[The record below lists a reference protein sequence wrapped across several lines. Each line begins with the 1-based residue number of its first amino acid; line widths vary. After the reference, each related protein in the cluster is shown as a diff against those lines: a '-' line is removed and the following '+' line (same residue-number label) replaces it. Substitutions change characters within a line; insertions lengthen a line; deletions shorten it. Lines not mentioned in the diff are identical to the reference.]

1 MQPYRNDRIISVIQE
16 LYFTG
21 GSGSF
26 ASRFDGWFPTYQGP
40 NGDTRQE
47 VPIPMLALVATA
59 VWTCLLLST
68 ALKQLS

>member
-1 MQPYRNDRIISVIQE
+1 MQPYQNDQIISVIQE

-26 ASRFDGWFPTYQGP
+26 ASCFDGWFPTYQGP
-40 NGDTRQE
+40 NGDTHQE

-59 VWTCLLLST
+59 VWTFLLLST